1 MTQILVAI
9 DMVGGEVVRLTKGEM
24 DRKTVY
30 GQDPVLTALQWQ
42 AAGAEWLHLV
52 DLDGAT
58 GTGVSN
64 AEPIRRMLEAVS
76 IPVELGGG
84 IRTMEAIAGWL
95 EAGVTRVQIGTRS
108 MDPEFLAAAVTEFG
122 EGLVATVDSK
132 DGRVQVA
139 GWLEDSQMSTM
150 EAVRRIADA
159 GVARLMFTD
168 IDRDGTLTG
177 PNVPAI
183 EQVLAMVQIPVI
195 AAGGVANIDDV
206 EQLSKLGLEGI
217 VIGKALY
224 SGDLDLTAA
233 QELLRAG

>member
-30 GQDPVLTALQWQ
+30 GQDPVATALEWQ
-42 AAGAEWLHLV
+42 AARAEWLHLV

-64 AEPIRRMLEAVS
+64 AEPIKRIVEAVS

-84 IRTMEAIAGWL
+84 IRTMEAIANWL
-95 EAGVTRVQIGTRS
+95 EAGVTRVQIGTKS
-108 MDPEFLAAAVTEFG
+108 MDHEFLAAAVKEFG

-132 DGRVQVA
+132 QGRVKVA
-139 GWLEDSQMSTM
+139 GWLQDSQMSTL
-150 EAVRRIADA
+150 EAVRRIAGA
-159 GVARLMFTD
+159 GVARIMFTD

-183 EQVLAMVQIPVI
+183 EEVLSAVQIPVI
-195 AAGGVANIDDV
+195 AAGGVTNISDI

-224 SGDLDLTAA
+224 SGDVDLTAA

>member
-24 DRKTVY
+24 NRKTVY
-30 GQDPVLTALQWQ
+30 GQDPVATALQWQ

-64 AEPIRRMLEAVS
+64 AEPIRRILEAVC

-84 IRTMEAIAGWL
+84 IRTMQAIAGWL

-108 MDPEFLAAAVTEFG
+108 MDQEFLAAAVKEFG
-122 EGLVATVDSK
+122 ERLVATVDSRG
-132 DGRVQVA
+132 GRVKVA
-139 GWLEDSQMSTM
+139 GWLEDSRMTTL
-150 EAVRRIADA
+150 EAVRRIAGA

-177 PNVPAI
+177 PNLPAI
-183 EQVLAMVQIPVI
+183 EEVLAAVQIPVI
-195 AAGGVANIDDV
+195 AAGGVTSVGDV

-224 SGDLDLTAA
+224 SGDVDLTAA